1 MLVSCKWCGGL
12 HQRGQACP
20 QRPVRAPRADA
31 AARIR
36 NTARWQR
43 TRAKVR
49 QRDGGLCRLCLAA
62 GRITTDAVQV
72 HHVIPLQEPGAA
84 RWAYDPAWLV
94 CLCSRGPDS
103 CHARAE
109 RGEVSR
115 AELHQLAN
123 TQPTVAPTHPPPG
136 CFPKSPRPSPTPRI
150 PLNNLNFLEM
160 GMRAGTD

>member
-12 HQRGQACP
+12 HQRGQVCP
-20 QRPVRAPRADA
+20 QRPARAPRADA

-43 TRAKVR
+43 TRAAVR
-49 QRDGGLCRLCLAA
+49 RRDGGLCRWCLAH

-72 HHVIPLQEPGAA
+72 HHIRPLQEQGAE
-84 RWAYDPAWLV
+84 RYAYSLPWLV

-109 RGEVSR
+109 RGEISR
-115 AELHQLAN
+115 ANLHRLAT
-123 TQPTVAPTHPPPG
+123 TQPTVAG
-136 CFPKSPRPSPTPRI
+136 GDTPR
-150 PLNNLNFLEM
+150 
-160 GMRAGTD
+160 GASAGGPGTPPHHASKQLHD